1 MKKVYIIWAGGIWVS
16 GIARYYN
23 KQWYKVLGSDSTPS
37 DLIDRLNWEGMEIEV
52 WCFPDRISS
61 DIEKIIYSEAVPLTQ
76 DELKKGQELWIKLVT
91 YPEALW
97 EIANPK
103 KLIAVTWTHW
113 KSTTS
118 SMISL
123 MLMHSKLGVN
133 ALIWTLLREF
143 SWKNTC
149 YTTSD
154 LFVIE
159 ACEYKRSF
167 LNYKPFIAVITNID
181 VDHLDYFKW
190 EEDYLSAFEE
200 MINNVVPGWYVVIND
215 KDTNSMKLLNK
226 RDDIWYVIVSDEYI
240 TLKGMRIKL
249 PKLDMKVPW
258 NHILEDAN
266 LAYAVW
272 RILELNTDE
281 IKSRLE
287 EYNGVWRRMETVNEF
302 ENWTI
307 LMSDYGH
314 HPNEIIPTLKAI
326 KEKYKD
332 KKLVVFFQPHQYSRT
347 LELLDDFVDAFKDAD
362 TLIIPDIYESRDSD
376 EVKAQIDHRKLLD
389 KINLEDRKFDWHW
402 LENTWKILLKEAEKW
417 NIVLLLLWAWNID
430 NLRKVFIHNQ

>member
-1 MKKVYIIWAGGIWVS
+1 MKKVYIIWAGWIWVS

-23 KQWYKVLGSDSTPS
+23 KNWYKVLGSDSTSS
-37 DLIDRLNWEGMEIEV
+37 DLIERLNSEWMEIEV
-52 WCFPDRISS
+52 WCFPERISD
-61 DIEKIIYSEAVPLTQ
+61 DIEKIIYSEAVPLSQ
-76 DELKKGQELWIKLVT
+76 KELEKWQELWIKLVT

-103 KLIAVTWTHW
+103 KLIAVAWTHG

-181 VDHLDYFKW
+181 VDHLDYFSG

-200 MINNVVPGWYVVIND
+200 MINNVVSGWYVIIND
-215 KDTNSMKLLNK
+215 KDENSMKLLNK
-226 RDDIWYVIVSDEYI
+226 RSDIWYVIVSDEYI
-240 TLKGMRIKL
+240 TLKGIRIKL

-258 NHILEDAN
+258 SHILEDAH

-272 RILELNTDE
+272 RILELNTEE
-281 IKSRLE
+281 IKTKLE
-287 EYNGVWRRMETVNEF
+287 EYNGVWRRMETINEF

-326 KEKYKD
+326 KEKYKE
-332 KKLVVFFQPHQYSRT
+332 KELIVFFQPHQYSRT

-362 TLIIPDIYESRDSD
+362 ALIIPDIYESRDSE
-376 EVKAQIDHRKLLD
+376 EVKSQINHRILLE
-389 KINLEDRKFDWHW
+389 KINLDNRKFDWHW

-417 NIVLLLLWAWNID
+417 NRVLLLLWAWNID